1 MHLALF
7 DFDGTISTK
16 DTTWDFI
23 SQACGKRRALY
34 GFIHLIPTYISYNL
48 KRITHHEGKQAVI
61 KHYFGDWEKEAF
73 IEAAQHYAQSV
84 VPTIIRPE
92 ALNRI
97 RWHLNMGHTVAVVT
111 GSLEILL
118 SDWCT
123 GLGIDLLATRVDL
136 DSAYIGLSTH
146 NCFKEEKAK
155 RIQEKYVLKNFEI
168 IYAYGDSNGD
178 REMLALADKQYYKC
192 FD

>member
-1 MHLALF
+1 LSPIYLAY
-7 DFDGTISTK
+7 K
-16 DTTWDFI
+16 
-23 SQACGKRRALY
+23 
-34 GFIHLIPTYISYNL
+34 L
-48 KRITHHEGKQAVI
+48 KHITHHEAKQAVI
-61 KHYFGDWEKEAF
+61 KHYFGDWKKEAF
-73 IEAAQHYAQSV
+73 IEAAQHYAQYV

-97 RWHLNMGHTVAVVT
+97 RWHLNKGHTVAVVT

-123 GLGIDLLATRVDL
+123 GLGIDLLATGVDL
-136 DSAYIGLSTH
+136 NSAYIGLSTH
-146 NCFKEEKAK
+146 NCFKEEKVK
-155 RIQEKYVLKNFEI
+155 RIQEKYVLESFEL

-178 REMLALADKQYYKC
+178 REMMALADKQFYKC

>member
-7 DFDGTISTK
+7 DFDGTISTR

-23 SQACGKRRALY
+23 IQACGKRHTLY
-34 GFIHLIPTYISYNL
+34 GFIRLSPIYFAYSL
-48 KRITHHEGKQAVI
+48 KRISHHEAKQAVI

-73 IEAAQHYAQSV
+73 IKEAKHYARYI

-97 RWHLNMGHTVAVVT
+97 GWHLHMGHTVAVVT

-118 SDWCT
+118 SEWCT
-123 GLGIDLLATRVDL
+123 GLGVDL
-136 DSAYIGLSTH
+136 IATGVDLGSAFIGLSTR

-155 RIQEKYVLKNFEI
+155 RIQEKYDLKSFEFI
-168 IYAYGDSNGD
+168 HAYGDSNGD
-178 REMLALADKQYYKC
+178 LEMLALADKQYYKC

>member
-7 DFDGTISTK
+7 DFDGTISTR

-23 SQACGKRRALY
+23 SQACGKRRAFY
-34 GFIHLIPTYISYNL
+34 GFIHLSPIYLDYNL
-48 KRITHHEGKQAVI
+48 KRITHHEAKQAVI

-73 IEAAQHYAQSV
+73 IEAAQHYAQYV
-84 VPTIIRPE
+84 LPTIIRLE
-92 ALNRI
+92 ALNKI

-118 SDWCT
+118 SEWST
-123 GLGIDLLATRVDL
+123 GLGIDLLATGVDL

-146 NCFKEEKAK
+146 NCVNEEKAK
-155 RIQEKYVLKNFEI
+155 RIQKKYVLKNFEI
-168 IYAYGDSNGD
+168 IYAYGNSNGD

>member
-23 SQACGKRRALY
+23 SQACGKHRALY
-34 GFIHLIPTYISYNL
+34 GFIHLSPIYLAYKL
-48 KRITHHEGKQAVI
+48 KHITHHEAKQAVI
-61 KHYFGDWEKEAF
+61 KHYFGDWKKEAF
-73 IEAAQHYAQSV
+73 IEAAQHYAQYV

-97 RWHLNMGHTVAVVT
+97 RWHLNKGHTVAVVT

-123 GLGIDLLATRVDL
+123 GLGIDLLATGVDL
-136 DSAYIGLSTH
+136 NSAYIGLSTH
-146 NCFKEEKAK
+146 NCFKEEKVK
-155 RIQEKYVLKNFEI
+155 RIQEKYVLESFEL

-178 REMLALADKQYYKC
+178 REMMALADKQFYKC

>member
-7 DFDGTISTK
+7 DFDGTISTR

-23 SQACGKRRALY
+23 IRSCGKRRALY
-34 GFIHLIPTYISYNL
+34 GFVRLSPIVLSYSL
-48 KRITHHEGKQAVI
+48 KRISHHEAKQAVI

-73 IEAAQHYAQSV
+73 VREARHYARSV
-84 VPTIIRPE
+84 VPTILRQD
-92 ALNRI
+92 ALTRI
-97 RWHLNMGHTVAVVT
+97 NWHLDLQHTVAVVT

-123 GLGIDLLATRVDL
+123 NLGIDLIATGLDL
-136 DSAYIGLSTH
+136 SGASICLSTR
-146 NCFKEEKAK
+146 NCFQEEKAR
-155 RIQEKYVLKNFEI
+155 RIRERYDLKSFES
-168 IYAYGDSNGD
+168 IYAYGDSDGD
-178 REMLALADKQYYKC
+178 REMMALAHRRYYKR

>member
-23 SQACGKRRALY
+23 FRSCGSRRAIGGIIRLVPVSIAY
-34 GFIHLIPTYISYNL
+34 SM
-48 KRITHHEGKQAVI
+48 KRIKHHDAKQAVI
-61 KHYFGDWEKEAF
+61 RHFFGDWEKEAF
-73 IEAAQHYAQSV
+73 IEAARIYARHV
-84 VPTIIRPE
+84 VPSIIRPE

-97 RWHLNMGHTVAVVT
+97 NWHKSQGHTVAVVT

-118 SDWCT
+118 SDWCSGLELDLIAT
-123 GLGIDLLATRVDL
+123 GLDLESTQ
-136 DSAYIGLSTH
+136 IGLSTR
-146 NCFKEEKAK
+146 NCFKEEKAR
-155 RIQEKYVLKNFEI
+155 RIRDKYAIESFEC

-178 REMLALADKQYYKC
+178 REMLALADRRYYKR
-192 FD
+192 FE